1 MEDLGA
7 DDPRWIGEYRLLSRL
22 GEGGMGRV
30 YLARSARGR
39 TVAVKLVRGELASQ
53 SDFRRRFQ
61 AEVRAAQRVGGDW
74 TAPVLDADTEAA
86 TPWVATGYIGGP
98 SLHDV
103 VTEDHGPLPEN
114 SVRALAR
121 GLALALRDIHGA
133 GLIHR
138 DLKPSNVLITIDGPR
153 VIDFGIA
160 RALDSVGD
168 TGLTMT
174 GAVVGSPGFM
184 SPEQVRGDPITAASD
199 LFCLGSVLAFA
210 ATGRSPFG
218 TVDSG
223 VHALMYRV
231 AQEAPDLTGLPE
243 GLRELIDGCL
253 TKDPASRFTLDQVL
267 AHAGGAGPDG
277 AGALAAGQVGG
288 GDAGPWL
295 PGELLARLGRDA
307 LRLLEAEMPQTGVGF
322 APLGGATP
330 PGGQPPARPQ
340 TPGTPPP
347 STPPGTQFGPPIPPG
362 PQISGQ
368 PPMTTTHAA
377 YAGQPT
383 MGPHAG
389 HPHTGVAA
397 PLYPTT
403 HVGYRPPA
411 VWRSPRGLANA
422 TVVLFSIGLLIM
434 LMDLIFSLRLYG
446 TYDDFF
452 SDTVDSTA
460 LEDDEGVTEGF
471 DALWFF
477 LSIPMVVLWVIWF
490 RRVYVNAQ
498 ALAPG
503 RQRFS
508 SGLAAGAWFI
518 PVVQFWFPKQMAND
532 VWTTSA
538 PPTPAGYP
546 PQPGTGRGLLNTWW
560 VLFLAML
567 VTNTIS
573 FFVFADA
580 ETYGEHQTSVAWS
593 VFADVVSIPC
603 AVFAIAVVVR
613 LSALQERRVTGQPMP
628 GQGAGPGGYG
638 SPYGPGLR

>member
-22 GEGGMGRV
+22 GEGGMDRV

-39 TVAVKLVRGELASQ
+39 TVAVKLVRGELASK

-98 SLHDV
+98 SLHQV
-103 VTEDHGPLPEN
+103 VTEDHGPLPET

-133 GLIHR
+133 GLINR
-138 DLKPSNVLITIDGPR
+138 DLKPSNVLVTIDGPR

-160 RALDSVGD
+160 RVLDSVGD

-174 GAVVGSPGFM
+174 GAVVGPPGFM

-199 LFCLGSVLAFA
+199 VFCLGSVLAFA

-231 AQEAPDLTGLPE
+231 AQEAPDLAGLPE

-267 AHAGGAGPDG
+267 AHAGGVGPDSAGAPAARPGRWRRGGPVAAGRAAGPARPG
-277 AGALAAGQVGG
+277 RAAPAGG
-288 GDAGPWL
+288 GDAADRGGL
-295 PGELLARLGRDA
+295 RAAGRRHA
-307 LRLLEAEMPQTGVGF
+307 A
-322 APLGGATP
+322 
-330 PGGQPPARPQ
+330 GGQPPVGAQ
-340 TPGTPPP
+340 AVSTPPP
-347 STPPGTQFGPPIPPG
+347 STPPGTQFGPPIPPD
-362 PQISGQ
+362 PRISGQ
-368 PPMTTTHAA
+368 PPLTTTHAA

-397 PLYPTT
+397 PLYPATG
-403 HVGYRPPA
+403 VGYRPPA
-411 VWRSPRGLANA
+411 VWRSPRVLANA
-422 TVVLFSIGLLIM
+422 TVVLFSVGLLVM

-490 RRVYVNAQ
+490 RRTYVNAQ

-532 VWTTSA
+532 VWTASA

-567 VTNTIS
+567 VTSTIS
-573 FFVFADA
+573 FFVFAEA

-593 VFADVVSIPC
+593 ILTDVVSIPC
-603 AVFAIAVVVR
+603 AVFAIGVVVR

-628 GQGAGPGGYG
+628 GQGVGPGGYG
-638 SPYGPGLR
+638 TPYGPGPR

>member
-98 SLHDV
+98 SLHHV
-103 VTEDHGPLPEN
+103 VTEDHGPLPET

-138 DLKPSNVLITIDGPR
+138 DLKPSNVLVTIDGPR

-199 LFCLGSVLAFA
+199 VFCLGSVLAFA

-231 AQEAPDLTGLPE
+231 AQEAPDLAGLPE

-253 TKDPASRFTLDQVL
+253 TKDPANRFTLDQVL
-267 AHAGGAGPDG
+267 AHAGGASPDG
-277 AGALAAGQVGG
+277 AGLAAGQVG

-322 APLGGATP
+322 APLGGSTP
-330 PGGQPPARPQ
+330 PGGQPPVGPRAAS
-340 TPGTPPP
+340 TPPP

-362 PQISGQ
+362 PRISGQ
-368 PPMTTTHAA
+368 PPLTTTHAA
-377 YAGQPT
+377 YAGQPAV
-383 MGPHAG
+383 GPHVG

-403 HVGYRPPA
+403 SVGYRPPA

-422 TVVLFSIGLLIM
+422 TVVLFSLGLLVM

-446 TYDDFF
+446 TYDDYF
-452 SDTVDSTA
+452 SDTVDSAT
-460 LEDDEGVTEGF
+460 LKDQESVTDGF

-490 RRVYVNAQ
+490 RRTYVNAQ

-503 RQRFS
+503 RQRFG

-518 PVVQFWFPKQMAND
+518 PVVHLWFPKQMAND
-532 VWTTSA
+532 VWTSSA

-560 VLFLAML
+560 VLFLVML
-567 VTNTIS
+567 VTSTIS
-573 FFVFADA
+573 FFVFAEA
-580 ETYGEHQTSVAWS
+580 ETYGEYQSSVAWS
-593 VFADVVSIPC
+593 ILTDVVSIPC

-628 GQGAGPGGYG
+628 GQGPVPGGYG
-638 SPYGPGLR
+638 TPYGPGPR